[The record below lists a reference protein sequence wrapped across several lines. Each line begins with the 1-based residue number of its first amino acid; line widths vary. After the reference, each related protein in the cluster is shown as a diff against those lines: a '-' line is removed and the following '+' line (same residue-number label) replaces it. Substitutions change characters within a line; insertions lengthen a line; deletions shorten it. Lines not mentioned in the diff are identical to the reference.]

1 MLQEFR
7 LNVELTT
14 NLVRNTLDGG
24 TTGDSALVESRP
36 HPLTLLELVSL
47 GEYKDVLL
55 QAFIIALREG
65 VEASLIGGIV
75 FAYLTKIGRSDLKRT
90 VFWALGSAITASVA
104 GAVVLARTQ
113 YNTDIFEGWVMLAAA
128 AFVISMIWFM
138 HKTARTMKGS
148 IEEKISQYTGAA
160 GVSKLGLFFFVFLLV
175 LREGVETVLIL
186 SAVTLN
192 STEILSFTGTLLGI
206 AVAVVF
212 GVLFIR
218 GSVKINLQ
226 RFFRVTTVIL
236 YFVAFQLIVSGL
248 HELSE
253 NGVLPS
259 STAEMRIIGP
269 IVRNDLF
276 FFVTMLALAGLMML
290 LEYKRRAPVVL
301 STTATAADRRRA
313 EWSQRREKMWMTAV
327 VATSFVF
334 IFLSTAEFIYAKS
347 STALSPTAAVTL
359 VGSQVTLPTAD
370 VNDDKLHR
378 YGVHID
384 DGKGGNIEI
393 RFLLFKKPDGNIVSV
408 ADACSI
414 CGPVGFYIGSQ
425 GITCKM
431 CASPLNAASMG
442 QKGGCNPIPLK
453 SSIAGDEGVIQ
464 AADLRELAPVFER

>member
-1 MLQEFR
+1 M
-7 LNVELTT
+7 
-14 NLVRNTLDGG
+14 
-24 TTGDSALVESRP
+24 
-36 HPLTLLELVSL
+36 
-47 GEYKDVLL
+47 L
-55 QAFIIALREG
+55 QAFIITLREG
-65 VEASLIGGIV
+65 VEAALIVGIV
-75 FAYLTKIGRSDLKRT
+75 FAYLSKIGRPELKRT
-90 VFWALGSAITASVA
+90 VFWALGAAIAASVA
-104 GAVVLARTQ
+104 VAVIIAHTQ
-113 YNTDIFEGWVMLAAA
+113 YNSDIVEGWVMLAAA
-128 AFVISMIWFM
+128 FFVISMIWFM
-138 HKTARTMKGS
+138 HRAARTMKGS
-148 IEEKISQYTGAA
+148 IEEKVAKYTGPA
-160 GVSKLGLFFFVFLLV
+160 GVSKIGLFFFVFLLV

-192 STEILSFTGTLLGI
+192 STELLSFTGTLLGI

-259 STAEMRIIGP
+259 STAEMRYIGP

-290 LEYKRRAPVVL
+290 LEYKRRTPITL
-301 STTATAADRRRA
+301 SASATAADKRRA
-313 EWSQRREKMWMTAV
+313 EWTQRREKMWMTAV
-327 VATSFVF
+327 VITSFVF

-347 STALSPTAAVTL
+347 STALSPTSAVTL
-359 VGSQVTLPTAD
+359 VGSQVTLPLAD
-370 VNDDKLHR
+370 INDNNLHR

-384 DGKGGNIEI
+384 DGKGGNTEV
-393 RFLLFKKPDGNIVSV
+393 RFLLFKKPDGTVVSV
-408 ADACSI
+408 ADACQI
-414 CGPVGFYIGSQ
+414 CGPVGFYIGDQ

-442 QKGGCNPIPLK
+442 QRGGCNPIPLK
-453 SSIAGDEGVIQ
+453 STTTAGLLTIQ
-464 AADLRELAPVFER
+464 ADDLRTLAPVFER

>member
-1 MLQEFR
+1 M
-7 LNVELTT
+7 
-14 NLVRNTLDGG
+14 
-24 TTGDSALVESRP
+24 
-36 HPLTLLELVSL
+36 
-47 GEYKDVLL
+47 L
-55 QAFIIALREG
+55 QAFIITLREG
-65 VEASLIGGIV
+65 VEASLIVGIV
-75 FAYLTKIGRSDLKRT
+75 FAYLTKIGRQDLKRT

-104 GAVVLARTQ
+104 GAVVIARTRF
-113 YNTDIFEGWVMLAAA
+113 NSDVFEGWVMLAAA
-128 AFVISMIWFM
+128 AFVVSMIWFM

-148 IEEKISQYTGAA
+148 IEEKVSQYTGAA
-160 GVSKLGLFFFVFLLV
+160 GVSKIGLFFFVFLLV

-192 STEILSFTGTLLGI
+192 STELLSFTGTLLGI
-206 AVAVVF
+206 AIAVVF

-259 STAEMRIIGP
+259 SPMEMRLIGP

-290 LEYKRRAPVVL
+290 MEYKRRAPAAL
-301 STTATAADRRRA
+301 SPNATPADKRRS
-313 EWSQRREKMWMTAV
+313 EWTQRREKMWMTAV
-327 VATSFVF
+327 VATSFLF

-347 STALSPTAAVTL
+347 STALSPTSAVTL
-359 VGSQVTLPTAD
+359 VGSQATLPIAD
-370 VNDDKLHR
+370 VKDGKLHR

-384 DGKGGNIEI
+384 DGKGGNAEV
-393 RFLLFKKPDGNIVSV
+393 RFLLFQKPNGDIVSV
-408 ADACSI
+408 ADACRI
-414 CGPVGFYIGSQ
+414 CGPVGFYIGDQ

-442 QKGGCNPIPLK
+442 QEGGCNPIPLK
-453 SSIAGDEGVIQ
+453 STLNGGDLVIQ
-464 AADLRELAPVFER
+464 ATDLQALAPVFER

>member
-1 MLQEFR
+1 M
-7 LNVELTT
+7 
-14 NLVRNTLDGG
+14 
-24 TTGDSALVESRP
+24 
-36 HPLTLLELVSL
+36 
-47 GEYKDVLL
+47 L
-55 QAFIIALREG
+55 QAFIITLREG
-65 VEASLIGGIV
+65 VEAALIVGII
-75 FAYLTKIGRSDLKRT
+75 FAYLSKIGRPELKKT
-90 VFWALGSAITASVA
+90 VFWALGAAVAASVGVA
-104 GAVVLARTQ
+104 AIIARTQ
-113 YNTDIFEGWVMLAAA
+113 FNSDIFEGWVMLAAA
-128 AFVISMIWFM
+128 VFVVSMIWFM
-138 HKTARTMKGS
+138 HKTARGMKGE
-148 IEEKISQYTGAA
+148 IETKIASLTGVGANGDK

-186 SAVTLN
+186 SAVSLN
-192 STEILSFTGTLLGI
+192 STEILSFTGTVLGI

-236 YFVAFQLIVSGL
+236 YFVTFQLVVSGL

-259 STAEMRIIGP
+259 SAAEMRLIGP

-276 FFVTMLALAGLMML
+276 FFVTMLALAGLMVL
-290 LEYKRRAPVVL
+290 LEYKRRVPAAL
-301 STTATAADRRRA
+301 DASATAADKRRA
-313 EWSQRREKMWMTAV
+313 AWTARREKMWMNAV
-327 VATSFVF
+327 VGTSFLF

-347 STALSPTAAVTL
+347 STALSPTAPVTL
-359 VGSQVTLPTAD
+359 VGEQVTVPASE

-378 YGVHID
+378 YGVRVD
-384 DGKGGNIEI
+384 DGKGGSQEI

-408 ADACSI
+408 ADACNI

-442 QKGGCNPIPLK
+442 QAGGCNPIPLK
-453 SSIAGDEGVIQ
+453 STIAGGQVTIA
-464 AADLRELAPVFER
+464 AADLKALSDVFKK

>member
-1 MLQEFR
+1 M
-7 LNVELTT
+7 
-14 NLVRNTLDGG
+14 
-24 TTGDSALVESRP
+24 
-36 HPLTLLELVSL
+36 
-47 GEYKDVLL
+47 L
-55 QAFIIALREG
+55 QAFIITLREG
-65 VEASLIGGIV
+65 VEASLIVGIV
-75 FAYLTKIGRSDLKRT
+75 FAYLGKIGRPELKRT
-90 VFWALGSAITASVA
+90 VFWALGSAVAASIAVA
-104 GAVVLARTQ
+104 IALAHTP
-113 YNTDIFEGWVMLAAA
+113 YNSDIIEGWVMLAAA

-138 HKTARTMKGS
+138 HRTARSMKGD
-148 IEEKISQYTGAA
+148 IEQKVAQYTA
-160 GVSKLGLFFFVFLLV
+160 GSSISKIGLFFFVFLLV

-192 STEILSFTGTLLGI
+192 STELLSFTGTLLGI

-226 RFFRVTTVIL
+226 RFFRITTVIL

-253 NGVLPS
+253 NGVIPS
-259 STAEMRIIGP
+259 STTEMRLIGP

-290 LEYKRRAPVVL
+290 MEYKRRAPMAL
-301 STTATAADRRRA
+301 GTTSTPADKRRA
-313 EWSQRREKMWMTAV
+313 EWTQRREKMWMNAV

-347 STALSPTAAVTL
+347 STALSPTSAVTL

-370 VNDDKLHR
+370 VNDNQLHR

-384 DGKGGNIEI
+384 DGKGGNVEV

-408 ADACSI
+408 ADACQI
-414 CGPVGFYIGSQ
+414 CGPVGFYIGDQ

-453 SSIAGDEGVIQ
+453 STISGNQLTIQ
-464 AADLRELAPVFER
+464 AADLRILAPVFER

>member
-1 MLQEFR
+1 MAR
-7 LNVELTT
+7 LIGNSIDDQISPHYTGYWNEGCSS
-14 NLVRNTLDGG
+14 LVR
-24 TTGDSALVESRP
+24 
-36 HPLTLLELVSL
+36 LLLSSFHRTARRLLPRE
-47 GEYKDVLL
+47 EKDLML
-55 QAFIIALREG
+55 QAFIITLREG
-65 VEASLIGGIV
+65 VEAALIVGIV
-75 FAYLTKIGRSDLKRT
+75 FAYLGKIGRPELKRT
-90 VFWALGSAITASVA
+90 VFQALGSAVAASVA
-104 GAVVLARTQ
+104 VAVVIARTKF
-113 YNTDIFEGWVMLAAA
+113 NSDIVEGWVMLAAA
-128 AFVISMIWFM
+128 VFVISMIWFM
-138 HKTARTMKGS
+138 HRAARTMKGS
-148 IEEKISQYTGAA
+148 IEEKVAKYTGAG
-160 GVSKLGLFFFVFLLV
+160 GVSKVGLFFFVFLLV

-192 STEILSFTGTLLGI
+192 STELLSFTGTLLGI

-259 STAEMRIIGP
+259 SPTEMRLIGP

-301 STTATAADRRRA
+301 NDAASAADKRRA

-378 YGVHID
+378 YGVHLD
-384 DGKGGNIEI
+384 DGKGGSFEA
-393 RFLLFKKPDGNIVSV
+393 RFLLFKKPDGTIVSV
-408 ADACSI
+408 ADACQI
-414 CGPVGFYIGSQ
+414 CGPVGFYIGDQ

-453 SSIAGDEGVIQ
+453 STVGGGQVVIQ